1 MAEVSAGQVARLAV
15 LFERYHRPLFRYF
28 VSMNGDREQAED
40 LVQEVFFRMLR
51 YRTSYDPAQSFTA
64 WMYQIARN
72 AGVDQVRKRGA
83 AQVVDIDTFTDRRAE
98 LVSASPGPEE
108 SASRGQ
114 DLALLRRAMDQL
126 PEDKREILVLSRFQG
141 MKHED
146 IAEVLGCEVGTV
158 KVRVYRAIRALEQIY
173 FALEKEKGIMNC
185 EQARIQML
193 GETEGQ
199 GFRSAPGF
207 VRVVQDRSRAHR
219 RAVAESGSVAGGGA
233 ERQGA
238 RAVLRNAGGLSA
250 RVGIGRAARKPGF
263 AGGKPQRRPR
273 CWRRDWGS
281 DTECAGAGSRPR
293 KYRS

>member
-72 AGVDQVRKRGA
+72 AGVDQARKRGS
-83 AQVVDIDTFTDRRAE
+83 AQVVDIDTFVDRRTE
-98 LVSASPGPEE
+98 LVSTSPGPEE
-108 SASRGQ
+108 SVSRGQ

-173 FALEKEKGIMNC
+173 FTLEKEK
-185 EQARIQML
+185 A
-193 GETEGQ
+193 
-199 GFRSAPGF
+199 S
-207 VRVVQDRSRAHR
+207 
-219 RAVAESGSVAGGGA
+219 
-233 ERQGA
+233 
-238 RAVLRNAGGLSA
+238 
-250 RVGIGRAARKPGF
+250 
-263 AGGKPQRRPR
+263 
-273 CWRRDWGS
+273 
-281 DTECAGAGSRPR
+281 
-293 KYRS
+293 